1 MAHLLMNRPM
11 QWSAFI
17 FGFLF
22 SFFSAGN
29 LVAALFF
36 HIPYAK
42 KVSRTHS
49 LSTAQRIDGKLD
61 IWHGPVPYGTI
72 LVLPI
77 LLAVSLSIIALV
89 IFVYFEDLFMSFLG
103 GIVSAILLAFLGV
116 KDTSG
121 SLKRTFNL
129 SIGSNYLSN
138 ACPKNEFWTLK
149 EEQINADKKGS

>member
-1 MAHLLMNRPM
+1 MTHLLITRSM
-11 QWSAFI
+11 QWGAFI

-77 LLAVSLSIIALV
+77 LLAVSLSIISLV
-89 IFVYFEDLFMSFLG
+89 VFAYFEDLFMSFLG
-103 GIVSAILLAFLGV
+103 GIVSAIFLAFLGV

>member
-1 MAHLLMNRPM
+1 MLLLINKAM
-11 QWSAFI
+11 QWVVFI

-29 LVAALFF
+29 LVAAIFF
-36 HIPYAK
+36 HLPYAK
-42 KVSRTHS
+42 KVSTTHS

-77 LLAVSLSIIALV
+77 ILTFSLCILS
-89 IFVYFEDLFMSFLG
+89 FVVFAYFEDLFMSFSG

-129 SIGSNYLSN
+129 SIGSNYISN
-138 ACPKNEFWTLK
+138 ASPMNEFWTLK